1 MKSWMRLLAAAGPIL
16 ACETP
21 KSVAV
26 PASSPAASSAAPQ
39 VIAASPEAGAAARPP
54 RVRVESPFPG
64 GVEIINDTDAP
75 VGILRAL
82 PIERQDGTT
91 WAPTHN
97 LDMKP
102 TCDAAPLPDCVSIPA
117 HTRHAPLPWTGW
129 LGCTQCGTCRAN
141 APAQIG
147 TYRVVA
153 VECASGVRH
162 EGPPMAVVGEGRF
175 AGAPRVSSP
184 ADHPDTVQIANDSEV
199 PMSFSS
205 RVEVLVLDKKRGAW
219 DSAVGAAMTLASTCG
234 DDAGACVIVPGH
246 GRVTSM
252 PHRAGCAPCSK
263 CSAASSRPGTYMFRV
278 SVCSGTKPLYNEVYG
293 YNFYTE
299 PFTVGPGGTVKRG
312 E

>member
-1 MKSWMRLLAAAGPIL
+1 MKSWMRLLAAAGPLL

-39 VIAASPEAGAAARPP
+39 VIAASPEAGAAARPQ
-54 RVRVESPFPG
+54 RLRIESPFPG
-64 GVEIINDTDAP
+64 GVEIVNDTDAP

-129 LGCTQCGTCRAN
+129 FGCTQCGTCRAN
-141 APAQIG
+141 APAEIG

-162 EGPPMAVVGEGRF
+162 EGPPLAVVGEGRF
-175 AGAPRVSSP
+175 AGAPHVSSP

-199 PMSFSS
+199 PMSFNCHIYQS
-205 RVEVLVLDKKRGAW
+205 
-219 DSAVGAAMTLASTCG
+219 
-234 DDAGACVIVPGH
+234 
-246 GRVTSM
+246 
-252 PHRAGCAPCSK
+252 CSK
-263 CSAASSRPGTYMFRV
+263 IIYTGRRHRCSVSNRTHANDVIRRQLRRESNAEGKCIRHSRYVGEKAA
-278 SVCSGTKPLYNEVYG
+278 
-293 YNFYTE
+293 
-299 PFTVGPGGTVKRG
+299 
-312 E
+312 